1 MQRLLKLKKYLRNPN
16 LSLFSENSRI
26 QKNME
31 DKYRPLTPSEIE
43 VLEKNGNRCE
53 DWSRIRVETNF
64 SPSRI
69 YRSVFIGSVYLP
81 AFYGTLLLPGDVSFP
96 TGIYDSLLHNCTIE
110 NAKRAERLLKPL
122 IKYWSALKHSPR

>member
-43 VLEKNGNRCE
+43 VLEKNVNRCE

-64 SPSRI
+64 SP
-69 YRSVFIGSVYLP
+69 L
-81 AFYGTLLLPGDVSFP
+81 
-96 TGIYDSLLHNCTIE
+96 
-110 NAKRAERLLKPL
+110 
-122 IKYWSALKHSPR
+122 